1 MHRIATKPGDLD
13 SEKKLESVRQTPAD
27 ILFISTADTEL
38 SGLAQVWGKRFRKK
52 AGLKLRL
59 MQANPLQHPAA
70 AEHYA
75 DNVLCKAK
83 LAIFR
88 LHGGY
93 SYFPHMLDEILHIKS
108 HGAKTRILVLP
119 GTDEWDPELMN
130 FNDYAEPLVRKMFS
144 YFHEGGIDN
153 MELAAEAVELLLE
166 NKTGGFPEAL
176 KIPTFGWL
184 KNKSEKRNQK
194 SKIGRVW
201 ITFYR
206 ALEQTGD
213 MAVVEALTDALNK
226 QGLEVSGFY
235 AYSLREIKAQE
246 ELLRKAEMEPPDAI
260 MTMQSFSIGTEPSGG
275 GMDEGSKTRLS
286 FLERL
291 NCPVIQVPTSIENR
305 EAWLQNPRGFSAS
318 NAAMSVVLPETDG
331 RLFSTVVGFKQEQE
345 AATELEFRSKRL
357 APDVKQI
364 EHVAELTANW
374 VRLRR
379 TANAENEWQLFWQ
392 IIQTKTAVLETELDL
407 IHRPA

>member
-13 SEKKLESVRQTPAD
+13 SEKKLESVSQTPAN

-52 AGLKLRL
+52 ARLTLRL

-75 DNVLCKAK
+75 DNVLSKAK

-93 SYFPHMLDEILHIKS
+93 GYFPHMLDEILHIKS

-119 GTDEWDPELMN
+119 GTYEWDPELMN
-130 FNDYAEPLVRKMFS
+130 FNDYAEPLVRQMFS
-144 YFHEGGIDN
+144 YFREGGTAN

-166 NKTGGFPEAL
+166 NKTRGFPEAL

-184 KNKSEKRNQK
+184 KDKSGKRNQK

-206 ALEQTGD
+206 ALQQTGD
-213 MAVVEALTDALNK
+213 MAVVEALTEALNK
-226 QGLEVSGFY
+226 HGLEVLGFY
-235 AYSLREIKAQE
+235 AYSLRESEAQK
-246 ELLRKAEMEPPDAI
+246 ELLRKAENEPPDAI
-260 MTMQSFSIGTEPSGG
+260 LTMQSFSIGTGPSR
-275 GMDEGSKTRLS
+275 GSIGEQSETRIS
-286 FLERL
+286 FLERF
-291 NCPVIQVPTSIENR
+291 NCPVIDRKSTRLNSSHIPLSR
-305 EAWLQNPRGFSAS
+305 MPSSA
-318 NAAMSVVLPETDG
+318 
-331 RLFSTVVGFKQEQE
+331 
-345 AATELEFRSKRL
+345 
-357 APDVKQI
+357 
-364 EHVAELTANW
+364 
-374 VRLRR
+374 
-379 TANAENEWQLFWQ
+379 
-392 IIQTKTAVLETELDL
+392 
-407 IHRPA
+407 